1 MDLSP
6 EINSSSKKNDL
17 RLSKKYNFLLFE
29 YGIKNE
35 NQAYGGSTMLINCR
49 DIVNKPCF
57 VPVYVNTDF
66 YGIIY
71 ICYNLFSNIIS
82 AFISDNKRNATYLI
96 RITGIGISTQ
106 K

>member
-6 EINSSSKKNDL
+6 EINSNSKKIDL
-17 RLSKKYNFLLFE
+17 NLSKKYNFLLFE

-35 NQAYGGSTMLINCR
+35 NQSYGGSTLLINCR
-49 DIVNKPCF
+49 DIVSKPCF
-57 VPVYVNTDF
+57 VPVYVGTDF

-82 AFISDNKRNATYLI
+82 AFISDNKKNATYLI